1 MQEFNPYNPQVPF
14 SPPPRWLKPTQREK
28 VLRVPTRLFWAIVWS
43 VLWHVLILWG
53 LVFDMADPPPPSSP
67 PLSVVL
73 DVGLPIPD
81 ATAVTP
87 EEARLPEPPPP
98 EPKVKPE
105 KTVAEKTPQEKM
117 PKVMTRKATAEPSTF
132 SVPEPT
138 EKPTLPPPN
147 PVPTKPAVDD
157 FSTMLKRRQA
167 QRLAEEMAAKR
178 ANDAASEAEKEPSED
193 EKRNKNIMAN
203 LKFGT
208 NGLFQIRRMD
218 PYNAS
223 FSFKG
228 WTGDYSSANTQ
239 FYEVEAKT
247 GQDIRLSVVRRMIAI
262 IREHYDGDFVWESHR
277 LNRPVN
283 LSARPADSGE
293 LEDFLMKEFF
303 GPNYK
308 FQDPLRY

>member
-1 MQEFNPYNPQVPF
+1 MQDSTLNPQQPF
-14 SPPPRWLKPTQREK
+14 EPPSRWLKPTQHEN
-28 VLRVPTRLFWAIVWS
+28 VVRVPTRLFWAIVWS
-43 VLWHVLILWG
+43 VLLHIFILWG
-53 LVFDMADPPPPSSP
+53 LVFEMASAPPPASAPMN
-67 PLSVVL
+67 VVL

-81 ATAVTP
+81 VTKVTP
-87 EEARLPEPPPP
+87 EETRLPEPPPQP
-98 EPKVKPE
+98 TVKPE
-105 KTVAEKTPQEKM
+105 KVVPKKVPEKA
-117 PKVMTRKATAEPSTF
+117 PKVMTTPKKTISDF
-132 SVPEPT
+132 SVPSNL
-138 EKPTLPPPN
+138 EKPLPELPPPN
-147 PVPTKPAVDD
+147 PVLTKPAIDD
-157 FSTMLKRRQA
+157 FSSMLKRKQV

-178 ANDAASEAEKEPSED
+178 ANDEAAASEREPSED
-193 EKRNKNIMAN
+193 EKRDKKIMAN

-262 IREHYDGDFVWESHR
+262 IREHYEGDFTWESHR
-277 LNRPVN
+277 LNRAVT
-283 LSARPADSGE
+283 LSARPADAAE